1 MLAIRLY
8 ISALTFIF
16 LLLVVASRGVGI
28 LEAIVT
34 TCAVLYLILDV
45 RDDLRLVKMELRM
58 LQALEQSLSKLL
70 Q

>member
-16 LLLVVASRGVGI
+16 LLVVVSNGRVGI
-28 LEAIVT
+28 LEGVVT

-45 RDDLRLVKMELRM
+45 RDDLRLVKAEFRM
-58 LQALEQSLSKLL
+58 LQALEQHLSKLL
-70 Q
+70 H